1 MGQRN
6 VDKNSY
12 KEELRALKKSRA
24 SKARVATTTK
34 VSKPESKASV
44 LSTMKKHKAED
55 DREAD
60 GEPEAKKIKPDEH
73 ERANDDLA
81 GEEGEDASASGGL
94 LGLGYA
100 SEDSSED
107 DDEDEEEPK
116 RKIAFAVEE
125 KPQVYQKDD
134 SFRFR

>member
-6 VDKNSY
+6 ADKNSF
-12 KEELRALKKSRA
+12 KAELKALKKSRA

-60 GEPEAKKIKPDEH
+60 GEPEAKKIKPDE
-73 ERANDDLA
+73 DLA
-81 GEEGEDASASGGL
+81 GEEGEDAPASGGL
-94 LGLGYA
+94 LGL
-100 SEDSSED
+100 
-107 DDEDEEEPK
+107 
-116 RKIAFAVEE
+116 
-125 KPQVYQKDD
+125 
-134 SFRFR
+134 